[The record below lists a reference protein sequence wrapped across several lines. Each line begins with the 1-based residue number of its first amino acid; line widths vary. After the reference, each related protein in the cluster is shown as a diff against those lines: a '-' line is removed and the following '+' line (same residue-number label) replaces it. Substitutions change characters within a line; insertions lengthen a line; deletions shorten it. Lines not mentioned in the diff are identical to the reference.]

1 MTGLLDTS
9 VLVGLEQGRLSPAL
23 LPAQASICVVTVE
36 ELWLGVLRADA
47 AVAPRRRE
55 TYRRAVQVFVAME
68 IDVVV
73 AQMSA
78 VLRAEGRSRGQR
90 YALADSLIGAT
101 ARVHGLTLY
110 TQDEGMAGMIG
121 VDVRLV

>member
-23 LPAQASICVVTVE
+23 LPAEASICVVTVE

-47 AVAPRRRE
+47 GVAARRRE
-55 TYRRAVQVFVAME
+55 TYRRAVDGFVALQ
-68 IDVVV
+68 IDVAV

-78 VLRAEGRSRGQR
+78 LLRADGRSRGRR

-101 ARVHGLTLY
+101 ARVHGLALY
-110 TQDEGMAGMIG
+110 TQDEGMAGMLG

>member
-9 VLVGLEQGRLSPAL
+9 VLVGLEQGRLSPVL

-68 IDVVV
+68 IDVAV